1 MASILESFRAKSKPV
16 HDGEPFSGL
25 NLVSLR
31 ITPASV
37 TLRNMIENSQTQG
50 EAHRVELN
58 LRDVNQLFNTIDPSP
73 FREKDLDR
81 DAEEFIV
88 SWTREFP
95 LREPVVLVIYLSEL
109 PVGKDIEPMIEQS
122 VQNYFA
128 YRARIIHMEFRQ
140 LMKDGRHSLLIGGLF
155 LAACL
160 TASHVLVGRASGT
173 FLSVARESLTIAG
186 WVAMWRPMEI
196 FLYEW
201 WPLRRRGRVFE
212 KMSHMKVEVR
222 KRG

>member
-1 MASILESFRAKSKPV
+1 
-16 HDGEPFSGL
+16 
-25 NLVSLR
+25 
-31 ITPASV
+31 
-37 TLRNMIENSQTQG
+37 MIGNSHTEG
-50 EAHRVELN
+50 GVHRVELN

-73 FREKDLDR
+73 FHEKDLDH

-95 LREPVVLVIYLSEL
+95 LGEPVVLVVYLSEL
-109 PVGKDIEPMIEQS
+109 PAGKDVEPMIEQS
-122 VQNYFA
+122 VQNYFG
-128 YRARIIHMEFRQ
+128 YRTRLNQMEFRQ
-140 LMKDGRHSLLIGGLF
+140 LVKDGRHSLLIGGLF

-160 TASHVLVGRASGT
+160 TASHALAGQVSGN

-201 WPLRRRGRVFE
+201 WPLRRRWRVFD
-212 KMSHMKVEVR
+212 KMSRLKVEVR

>member
-1 MASILESFRAKSKPV
+1 M
-16 HDGEPFSGL
+16 
-25 NLVSLR
+25 
-31 ITPASV
+31 
-37 TLRNMIENSQTQG
+37 
-50 EAHRVELN
+50 
-58 LRDVNQLFNTIDPSP
+58 
-73 FREKDLDR
+73 
-81 DAEEFIV
+81 V

-95 LREPVVLVIYLSEL
+95 LNEPVILVIYLSEL
-109 PVGKDIEPMIEQS
+109 PAGPDLQPTIEQS
-122 VQNYFA
+122 VENYFA
-128 YRARIIHMEFRQ
+128 YRARLSRMEFRQ

-160 TASHVLVGRASGT
+160 AASQVLVGQVSGT

-201 WPLRRRGRVFE
+201 WPLRRRWRVYQ
-212 KMSHMKVEVR
+212 KMSRMKVEVR

>member
-1 MASILESFRAKSKPV
+1 MLCR
-16 HDGEPFSGL
+16 
-25 NLVSLR
+25 
-31 ITPASV
+31 
-37 TLRNMIENSQTQG
+37 MIENSGTPG

-58 LRDVNQLFNTIDPSP
+58 LRDINQLFNTIDPSP

-95 LREPVVLVIYLSEL
+95 LRDPVVLVIHLSEL
-109 PVGKDIEPMIEQS
+109 PAGKEAGPVIEQS

-128 YRARIIHMEFRQ
+128 YRAKLNHMEFRL
-140 LMKDGRHSLLIGGLF
+140 LMKDGRHSLLVGGLF

-160 TASHVLVGRASGT
+160 TASQVLVGQASGT

-201 WPLRRRGRVFE
+201 WPLRRRWRVYE
-212 KMSHMKVEVR
+212 KMSRMKVEVR

>member
-1 MASILESFRAKSKPV
+1 
-16 HDGEPFSGL
+16 
-25 NLVSLR
+25 VSQ
-31 ITPASV
+31 T
-37 TLRNMIENSQTQG
+37 TLENSSTQG
-50 EAHRVELN
+50 EVHHVELS
-58 LRDVNQLFNTIDPSP
+58 LRDINQLFNTIDPSP
-73 FREKDLDR
+73 FREKDLDH

-95 LREPVVLVIYLSEL
+95 LREKVVLVIYLSEL
-109 PVGKDIEPMIEQS
+109 PVGKDFEPMIQQS
-122 VQNYFA
+122 VQHYFV
-128 YRARIIHMEFRQ
+128 YRARLSQMEFRQ

-160 TASHVLVGRASGT
+160 VASQALQGHASGT

-201 WPLRRRGRVFE
+201 WPLRRRWRVYE

-222 KRG
+222 QRG

>member
-1 MASILESFRAKSKPV
+1 
-16 HDGEPFSGL
+16 
-25 NLVSLR
+25 
-31 ITPASV
+31 
-37 TLRNMIENSQTQG
+37 MIENPGTQD
-50 EAHRVELN
+50 EIHRVELN
-58 LRDVNQLFNTIDPSP
+58 LTDVNQLFNTIDPSP

-95 LREPVVLVIYLSEL
+95 LSEPVVLVVYLSEL
-109 PVGKDIEPMIEQS
+109 PVGKDVEPMIEQS
-122 VQNYFA
+122 VQHYFA
-128 YRARIIHMEFRQ
+128 YRARLNHMEFRQ
-140 LMKDGRHSLLIGGLF
+140 LMRDGRHSLLIGGLF

-160 TASHVLVGRASGT
+160 TASQLLVGKASGT

-201 WPLRRRGRVFE
+201 WPLRRRWRIYE
-212 KMSHMKVEVR
+212 KLFRHYGLRARLEVD
-222 KRG
+222 

>member
-1 MASILESFRAKSKPV
+1 MLRKMTGNSRT
-16 HDGEPFSGL
+16 HGE
-25 NLVSLR
+25 V
-31 ITPASV
+31 
-37 TLRNMIENSQTQG
+37 
-50 EAHRVELN
+50 HRVELN

-73 FREKDLDR
+73 FNEKDLDH

-95 LREPVVLVIYLSEL
+95 LDEPVVLVIYLAEL
-109 PVGKDIEPMIEQS
+109 PVGKDFEPMLEQS
-122 VQNYFA
+122 VQNYFV
-128 YRARIIHMEFRQ
+128 YRANLIRMEFRR
-140 LMKDGRHSLLIGGLF
+140 LMQDGRQSLLIGGLF

-160 TASHVLVGRASGT
+160 TASNVIVGRAPGA

-201 WPLRRRGRVFE
+201 WPLRRRGKIYE
-212 KMSHMKVEVR
+212 KMSRMKVEVR

>member
-1 MASILESFRAKSKPV
+1 MV
-16 HDGEPFSGL
+16 
-25 NLVSLR
+25 
-31 ITPASV
+31 
-37 TLRNMIENSQTQG
+37 ENSSIQG
-50 EAHRVELN
+50 KVHRVELN

-81 DAEEFIV
+81 DAEEFMV

-95 LREPVVLVIYLSEL
+95 LKEQVVLVIYLSEL
-109 PVGKDIEPMIEQS
+109 PSGKDFEPMIEQS

-128 YRARIIHMEFRQ
+128 YRAKLSQMEFGQ

-155 LAACL
+155 LVACL
-160 TASHVLVGRASGT
+160 ITSQALLGHASGT
-173 FLSVARESLTIAG
+173 FLSAARESLTIAG

-201 WPLRRRGRVFE
+201 WPLRRRWRVYG
-212 KMSHMKVEVR
+212 KMSRMKVEVR

>member
-1 MASILESFRAKSKPV
+1 M
-16 HDGEPFSGL
+16 
-25 NLVSLR
+25 NQ
-31 ITPASV
+31 
-37 TLRNMIENSQTQG
+37 NSPTHG

-58 LRDVNQLFNTIDPSP
+58 LRDLNQLFNTIDPSP
-73 FREKDLDR
+73 FREKDLDH

-95 LREPVVLVIYLSEL
+95 LDEPVVLVIYLSQL
-109 PVGKDIEPMIEQS
+109 PADKDLEPMIEQS
-122 VQNYFA
+122 VQHYFG
-128 YRARIIHMEFRQ
+128 YRAGLIRMEFKQ
-140 LMKDGRHSLLIGGLF
+140 LMQDGRRSLLIGGLF

-160 TASHVLVGRASGT
+160 TASKVLVGRTPGT

-201 WPLRRRGRVFE
+201 WPLRRRGRIYE
-212 KMSHMKVEVR
+212 KMSRMKVEVR

>member
-1 MASILESFRAKSKPV
+1 MIGNSHTHGGV
-16 HDGEPFSGL
+16 H
-25 NLVSLR
+25 
-31 ITPASV
+31 
-37 TLRNMIENSQTQG
+37 
-50 EAHRVELN
+50 HVELN

-95 LREPVVLVIYLSEL
+95 LSEPVVLVIYLSDI
-109 PVGKDIEPMIEQS
+109 PVGKDTEPMIEQS
-122 VQNYFA
+122 VQNYFT
-128 YRARIIHMEFRQ
+128 YRARLIQMEFRR
-140 LMKDGRHSLLIGGLF
+140 LMKDGRLSLLIGGLF

-160 TASHVLVGRASGT
+160 TVSNLLVDQAPGAFPT
-173 FLSVARESLTIAG
+173 VARESLTIAG

-201 WPLRRRGRVFE
+201 WPLRRRWRVFE
-212 KMSHMKVEVR
+212 KMSRMKVEVR

>member
-1 MASILESFRAKSKPV
+1 MSKN
-16 HDGEPFSGL
+16 S
-25 NLVSLR
+25 R
-31 ITPASV
+31 I
-37 TLRNMIENSQTQG
+37 QG

-95 LREPVVLVIYLSEL
+95 LREPVALIIYLSEL
-109 PVGKDIEPMIEQS
+109 PAGKDFEPMIEQS

-128 YRARIIHMEFRQ
+128 YRARLSHLEFRQ

-160 TASHVLVGRASGT
+160 TASHLVAGHASGT
-173 FLSVARESLTIAG
+173 FLSVAQESLTIAG

-201 WPLRRRGRVFE
+201 WPLRRRWRVFE
-212 KMSHMKVEVR
+212 KMSRMKVEVR
-222 KRG
+222 RRG